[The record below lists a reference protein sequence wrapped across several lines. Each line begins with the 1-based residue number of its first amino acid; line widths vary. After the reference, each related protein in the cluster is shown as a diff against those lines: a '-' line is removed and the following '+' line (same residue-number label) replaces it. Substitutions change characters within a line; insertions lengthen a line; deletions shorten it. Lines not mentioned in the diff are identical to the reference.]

1 MTQLMIFY
9 YGLVGPAEG
18 ISAMVPGSVVTT
30 GGLNQLDATFLL
42 NKTLTFVAKVL
53 GKVFNVA

>member
-1 MTQLMIFY
+1 
-9 YGLVGPAEG
+9 
-18 ISAMVPGSVVTT
+18 MVPGSAVTT